1 MLFNIN
7 EAIKVRN
14 HYFPLMKGEIF
25 TYDTKGGLVV
35 TGMIICRPDE
45 LGKAIQTLVDSGMD
59 DRMPF
64 LTSGNQAA
72 KEFEIHVLSDDGAN
86 IYHHEL
92 DKNLTEKG
100 IAKIYSQE

>member
-7 EAIKVRN
+7 EAIRIRN
-14 HYFPLMKGEIF
+14 HYYPIMKGQQF
-25 TYDTKGGLVV
+25 THDSKLTVSGI
-35 TGMIICRPDE
+35 MICRPKDIA
-45 LGKAIQTLVDSGMD
+45 KSIQMLIDAGFD

-64 LTSGNQAA
+64 ITSANQSA
-72 KEFEIHVLSDDGAN
+72 KEFEIYVIADDGAN